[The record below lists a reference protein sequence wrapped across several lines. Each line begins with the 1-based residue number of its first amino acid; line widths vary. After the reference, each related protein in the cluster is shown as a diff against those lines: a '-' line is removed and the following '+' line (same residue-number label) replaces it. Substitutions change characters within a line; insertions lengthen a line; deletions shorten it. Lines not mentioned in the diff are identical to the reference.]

1 VKNFKKNSK
10 FYFSIKVLAISDNSD
25 FSKKKIIF
33 FLGGGVPQFFFGHFS
48 STFTLISA
56 HTNFHDPRSTPCG
69 RKVRAER
76 EERGGERKNNGV
88 NRGHYV
94 LHQRWRT
101 PTAGARTSLG
111 PIGQFIQKFKMQGTP
126 CPIFLLNS

>member
-1 VKNFKKNSK
+1 MKNLKKNSKINFSITVLAILDNSDFSIFIFFSKNFGKILKVKNFKKNSK

-33 FLGGGVPQFFFGHFS
+33 FLGGGGVPQFFFGHFS

-76 EERGGERKNNGV
+76 RKE
-88 NRGHYV
+88 
-94 LHQRWRT
+94 
-101 PTAGARTSLG
+101 
-111 PIGQFIQKFKMQGTP
+111 K
-126 CPIFLLNS
+126 